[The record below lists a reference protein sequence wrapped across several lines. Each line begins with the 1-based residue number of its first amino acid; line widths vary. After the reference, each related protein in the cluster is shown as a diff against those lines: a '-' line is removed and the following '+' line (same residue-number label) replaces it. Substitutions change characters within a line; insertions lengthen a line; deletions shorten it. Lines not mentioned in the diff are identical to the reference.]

1 MWVRENGLSVLEVC
15 VDLCIVSE
23 WGLWGSLWAV
33 VGGLMA
39 TIMMMTIVY
48 NIPGAYYV
56 SEILVI
62 SHLILRTTQ
71 YVIGLLFS
79 LLV

>member
-1 MWVRENGLSVLEVC
+1 
-15 VDLCIVSE
+15 
-23 WGLWGSLWAV
+23 
-33 VGGLMA
+33 MA
-39 TIMMMTIVY
+39 MIMMMTIVY

>member
-1 MWVRENGLSVLEVC
+1 MG
-15 VDLCIVSE
+15 IV
-23 WGLWGSLWAV
+23 GSLWAV

-39 TIMMMTIVY
+39 RIMMMAIVH

-71 YVIGLLFS
+71 YVTGLLFS
-79 LLV
+79 LLA